1 MIACRYLVYTRVVEL
16 SIAFLREG
24 LEFTVSFLFIQAV
37 ELYSRQLSLI
47 IADPVLD
54 QETVLYSL
62 FSIQPGRGAT
72 LFLTIESEKCRPS
85 PGPRSCPLQETA
97 LQVLIFTPYFEQ
109 REQ

>member
-1 MIACRYLVYTRVVEL
+1 VIACRYLVYTRVVEL

-24 LEFTVSFLFIQAV
+24 LEFTVSFHFIQAV

-62 FSIQPGRGAT
+62 F
-72 LFLTIESEKCRPS
+72 LFVYLSRPWS
-85 PGPRSCPLQETA
+85 FILDN
-97 LQVLIFTPYFEQ
+97 
-109 REQ
+109 